1 MSFWGHK
8 NILKNF
14 WKDIDFVALWGY
26 NKGARKGNTR
36 NKRKKVKTMK
46 RYEVKV
52 LEGTFHGRKKEAY
65 TAWLLE
71 AKNKEVACSFA
82 LEILAGMTWNEL
94 EDEAELNGSKAYKFW
109 HNSCIVEVGETF
121 KVAHFDRNAIINY
134 EDAENLFTIKA
145 EVFKG

>member
-1 MSFWGHK
+1 
-8 NILKNF
+8 
-14 WKDIDFVALWGY
+14 
-26 NKGARKGNTR
+26 
-36 NKRKKVKTMK
+36 MK

-52 LEGTFHGRKKEAY
+52 LEGTFHGRKKEVY

-94 EDEAELNGSKAYKFW
+94 EDETELNGSKAFKFW
-109 HNSCIVEVGETF
+109 HNTRVVKVGETF
-121 KVAHFDRNAIINY
+121 KVVPFDRNAIINY

-145 EVFKG
+145 EDFKG